1 MYVKNELEE
10 KYKNEGDSL
19 LSSYNDDDKGDIYD
33 TNWAD
38 NF

>member
-19 LSSYNDDDKGDIYD
+19 LSSYNDDKGDIYD
-33 TNWAD
+33 SNWAD